1 MTELPSYDELP
12 PAPEGGRSGWGV
24 FGPDDNVGLF
34 NLQGP
39 EEARSG
45 AGLVRR
51 GAVFPLD
58 APLNAFTPP
67 LAMGRGSPRHRVLHR
82 PGSFAFDDVIDNFYP
97 QASSQWDSLAH
108 VGYSPDRFYNG
119 ATEEDVLSGRRNTI
133 EHWAR
138 KGIVGRAVMFD
149 MVRAMAEAG
158 RSYNPGESVPFGVGE
173 LELARK
179 QAGVEFAPGDV
190 LLLHTGFAAWY
201 ADQAEDDRLALPRR
215 LTAPGI
221 DHTEEVARYI
231 WNSHASA
238 IASDT
243 FAVEV
248 WPADMHSAS
257 SPFGVL
263 HRMLI
268 GQFGM
273 ALGELWWLKDLA
285 EDCASDGVYEAFFVS
300 VPLHNIGGIGSP
312 PNAVAIK

>member
-1 MTELPSYDELP
+1 
-12 PAPEGGRSGWGV
+12 
-24 FGPDDNVGLF
+24 
-34 NLQGP
+34 
-39 EEARSG
+39 
-45 AGLVRR
+45 
-51 GAVFPLD
+51 
-58 APLNAFTPP
+58 
-67 LAMGRGSPRHRVLHR
+67 MGRGSPRHRLLHR
-82 PGSFAFDDVIDNFYP
+82 AGTIAFDDVIDNFYP

-108 VGYSPDRFYNG
+108 VGYSPDSFYNG
-119 ATEEDVLSGRRNTI
+119 ATEQDILSGRRNTI

-138 KGIVGRAVMFD
+138 RGIVGRAVMLD
-149 MVRAMAEAG
+149 MVRAMADAG
-158 RSYNPGESVPFGVGE
+158 RTYDPGESVPFGVEE

-179 QAGVEFAPGDV
+179 QAGVAFAPGDV

-201 ADQAEDDRLALPRR
+201 AGLPEDGRLALPRR

-238 IASDT
+238 IGSDT

-248 WPADMHSAS
+248 WPADLHSA

-268 GQFGM
+268 GQFGI

-285 EDCASDGVYEAFFVS
+285 EDCASDGVYESFFVS
-300 VPLHNIGGIGSP
+300 VPLHSTGGIGSP
-312 PNAVAIK
+312 PNAIAIK

>member
-12 PAPEGGRSGWGV
+12 PAPAGGRSGWGV
-24 FGPDDNVGLF
+24 FGSDNKVGLL

-39 EEARSG
+39 EEVRSA

-58 APLNAFTPP
+58 APLDAFTPP
-67 LAMGRGSPRHRVLHR
+67 LAIGRGSPRHKVLHR
-82 PGSFAFDDVIDNFYP
+82 AGTVAFDDVIDNFYP

-108 VGYSPDRFYNG
+108 VGYSSDSFYDG
-119 ATEEDVLSGRRNTI
+119 ATEQDILSGRRNTI

-138 KGIVGRAVMFD
+138 KGIVGRAVMLD
-149 MVRAMAEAG
+149 MVRAMGEAG
-158 RSYNPGESVPFGVGE
+158 RTYNPGESVPFGVEE

-179 QAGVEFAPGDV
+179 QAGVEFASGDV

-201 ADQAEDDRLALPRR
+201 ADQLEDDRSALPRR

-248 WPADMHSAS
+248 WPADFHSAS

-273 ALGELWWLKDLA
+273 ALGELWSLKDLA
-285 EDCASDGVYEAFFVS
+285 DDCASDGVYEAFFVS
-300 VPLHNIGGIGSP
+300 APLHNIGGIGSP
-312 PNAVAIK
+312 ANAIAIK